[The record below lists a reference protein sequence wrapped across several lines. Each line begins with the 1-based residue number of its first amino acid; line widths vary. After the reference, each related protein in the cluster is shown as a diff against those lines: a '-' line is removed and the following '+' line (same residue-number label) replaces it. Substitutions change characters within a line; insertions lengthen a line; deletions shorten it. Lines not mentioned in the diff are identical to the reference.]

1 MDGASSKNFK
11 KTKTHDEVKEA
22 LQHFVGTDS
31 EVYVS
36 SVSELVVFWMDMAHW
51 SCGSLIIHVPLQLSC
66 EVEFNLK
73 ICCPLTSRDNV
84 SWWKKIFFFFTRK
97 ITW

>member
-36 SVSELVVFWMDMAHW
+36 SISELACSFLNGYDTLVLW
-51 SCGSLIIHVPLQLSC
+51 
-66 EVEFNLK
+66 
-73 ICCPLTSRDNV
+73 
-84 SWWKKIFFFFTRK
+84 
-97 ITW
+97 

>member
-36 SVSELVVFWMDMAHW
+36 SVSELVVFWIAHW
-51 SCGSLIIHVPLQLSC
+51 SCGSLIIHVPFQLSG
-66 EVEFNLK
+66 EV
-73 ICCPLTSRDNV
+73 
-84 SWWKKIFFFFTRK
+84 
-97 ITW
+97 